1 MRFEKLTYALS
12 SLPRRVAMWF
22 HRVRVQTVMAAW
34 YFPERAARVF
44 ASARSMPRG
53 RLLVSLLLA
62 GAIVAP
68 TTLYL
73 HERDRRIEVTHA
85 YQQLAFASG
94 AEISTLRQSMGNL
107 LTEQAEL
114 KDLLLES
121 GYAVYSDNELSVPV
135 VATGYS
141 SSVWETDSTPFTT
154 AANTRTRHG
163 IVAMSR
169 DLLRRYNPDAPF
181 AFGDVVTISG
191 VGDFI
196 VEDSMNDRWRRRV
209 DVWFPSRSA
218 AVSFGRR
225 EVIIRARVEG
235 TDTDVTNDTAYHY
248 TLPVNLA
255 SSAGASR

>member
-1 MRFEKLTYALS
+1 MLT

-22 HRVRVQTVMAAW
+22 HRVRVQTVMVAW
-34 YFPERAARVF
+34 YFPERAARAI
-44 ASARSMPRG
+44 ASVRSMPRG

-73 HERDRRIEVTHA
+73 KERDRRIEVTHA
-85 YQQLAFASG
+85 YHQLAFSSG
-94 AEISTLRQSMGNL
+94 SEISTLRHTMGNL

-114 KDLLLES
+114 KNLLLES

-163 IVAMSR
+163 IIAMSR
-169 DLLRRYNPDAPF
+169 DLLKRYNPDAPF

-209 DVWFPSRSA
+209 DVWFPSRAA
-218 AVSFGRR
+218 AVAFGHR
-225 EVIIRARVEG
+225 EVIIRTRMPNPGSDA
-235 TDTDVTNDTAYHY
+235 TNDTAYRY
-248 TLPVNLA
+248 TLPLNLA